1 MDRTYTFLCI
11 ACEYKGGAFL
21 RQLKKLGHTVFLVT
35 AEKNRH
41 EAWPFDDIED
51 VFYMPEKDGRK
62 WDINQLTSGV
72 AYLFRAHKIDR
83 VIALDDYDVWK
94 AARLREEF
102 RIPGMGDTTA
112 RHFFDKL
119 SMRIEARDA
128 GLPVPGFT
136 ALFND
141 DTIRQFL
148 KSSVGPWL
156 AKPRRDAGSHNIK
169 KILDAD
175 AFWQWSDEIGEKRFE
190 FLLEEYRP
198 GVICHVDSLNYF
210 DETLFTRCSQY
221 LDAPFDVAHGGGIF
235 QSKTMSSKDA
245 LAKKLVNL
253 NIKVLAAFGLRHG
266 ASHSEYIVRD
276 GGKEILFLETSARC
290 GGAHLT
296 DMVEAASGINLWTEW
311 ANVEH
316 AVLTGKKYHL
326 PLVDELQAG
335 IIVTLSKYEKPDYDR
350 FTDEEIWWKLN
361 KDHHIGFIFQHKT
374 EKRINEMLAKY
385 AAIIRDEYSTTLP
398 LDS

>member
-1 MDRTYTFLCI
+1 M
-11 ACEYKGGAFL
+11 
-21 RQLKKLGHTVFLVT
+21 RQLKRLGHMVFLVT
-35 AEKNRH
+35 SEKNRT
-41 EAWPFDDIED
+41 EAWPFDDLEEI
-51 VFYMPEKDGRK
+51 FYMPEKDGRK
-62 WDINQLTSGV
+62 WDINQLIAGV
-72 AYLFRAHKIDR
+72 AFQFRAHKIDR

-102 RIPGMGDTTA
+102 QIPGMGETTA

-128 GLPVPGFT
+128 GLPIPGFT

-141 DTIRQFL
+141 ETIRQFL
-148 KSSVGPWL
+148 KSSKGPWL
-156 AKPRRDAGSHNIK
+156 AKPRRDAGSLNIR
-169 KILDAD
+169 KIADAD
-175 AFWQWSDEIGEKRFE
+175 AFWKWADEAGDHRHEY
-190 FLLEEYRP
+190 LLEEFRP
-198 GVICHVDSLNYF
+198 GTICHVDSLNYF

-221 LDAPFDVAHGGGIF
+221 LDAPFEVAHGGGIF
-235 QSKTMSSKDA
+235 QSKTMSTKDP

-296 DMVEAASGINLWTEW
+296 DMVEAASGISLWTEW
-311 ANVEH
+311 ANIEH

-326 PLVDELQAG
+326 PLTDEMQAG
-335 IIVTLSKYEKPDYDR
+335 IIVTLSKYELPEYDA
-350 FTDEEIWWKLN
+350 FTDPEIWWKLY
-361 KDHHIGFIFQHKT
+361 KKYHIGFIFQHKT
-374 EKRINEMLAKY
+374 EKKIQELQSKY
-385 AAIIRDEYSTTLP
+385 AKMIQEEYSTTVP
-398 LDS
+398 LKE